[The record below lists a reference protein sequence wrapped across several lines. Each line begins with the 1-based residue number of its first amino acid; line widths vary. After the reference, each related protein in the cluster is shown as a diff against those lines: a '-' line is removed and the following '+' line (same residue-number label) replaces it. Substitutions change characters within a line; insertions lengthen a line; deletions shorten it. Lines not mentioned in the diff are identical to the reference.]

1 MEDIDELLQSF
12 SAISELL
19 QTPSL
24 QNQVKQD
31 SDLEKKVIDLET
43 LVEKIKLQ
51 HGDNSVSKAIQSS
64 SLEEINAKLN
74 DLIKHCDT
82 NLTKFDFLKNLK
94 PLN

>member
-24 QNQVKQD
+24 QNQLKQD
-31 SDLEKKVIDLET
+31 SDLENKVNELET
-43 LVEKIKLQ
+43 LVEKIKIQ
-51 HGDNSVSKAIQSS
+51 HGDNSTSKEMKSS
-64 SLEEINAKLN
+64 SLGEINSKLN
-74 DLIKHCDT
+74 DLIKHCDK

>member
-1 MEDIDELLQSF
+1 MEDIDQLIESF

-31 SDLEKKVIDLET
+31 RDLEKKDIDLET

-51 HGDNSVSKAIQSS
+51 HGDNSVSKAMSS
-64 SLEEINAKLN
+64 NR
-74 DLIKHCDT
+74 
-82 NLTKFDFLKNLK
+82 
-94 PLN
+94 

>member
-24 QNQVKQD
+24 QNQLKQD

-43 LVEKIKLQ
+43 LVEK
-51 HGDNSVSKAIQSS
+51 N
-64 SLEEINAKLN
+64 
-74 DLIKHCDT
+74 
-82 NLTKFDFLKNLK
+82 
-94 PLN
+94 

>member
-24 QNQVKQD
+24 QNQLKQD

-51 HGDNSVSKAIQSS
+51 HGANSVSEAIRSS

-74 DLIKHCDT
+74 DLIKHCDK